1 MKYCLIGKKLSHS
14 YSCDVH
20 CGRGF
25 DYTLKEL
32 DEEQLSPFFAAGG
45 YDGFNVTIPYKKN
58 AAALSDVLSREACE
72 TGSVNTVKRVN
83 GKLYGYNT
91 DIGGVYYM
99 LKRKGVSFRDKSVL
113 IGGTGGAAQTVFYC
127 AKNGGA
133 KSVRFLSRSG
143 GINYNNYPQ
152 LAGDTQIFINA
163 TPVGMYPETYVAP
176 VDLAAF
182 KNAEAVFDLIYNPFL
197 TKLLRQ
203 AEKLK
208 LVYSNGLSMLAEQAL
223 LAEDIWTGGAHKES
237 ETEEVIRGI
246 VKRRGNIVLFGM
258 PSAGKTVLGKLVA
271 GFAGRKFIDTDEE
284 IEKVIGR
291 TPAEIIKADG
301 EAKFREIET
310 AVIKT
315 VAKTSGAVI
324 ALGGGAPIKEEN
336 VDALKSNGVL
346 IRIDRDLSEL
356 ITDGRPMSQKK
367 GVLAL
372 YEERK
377 EAYDRATDVAVKNDR
392 SAEVVAKEILKA
404 YEDTCYKRC

>member
-14 YSCDVH
+14 YSCDIH
-20 CGRGF
+20 CERGF

-32 DEEQLSPFFAAGG
+32 AEEQVSPFFAAGG

-58 AAALSDVLSREACE
+58 AAALSDVLSREARE
-72 TGSVNTVKRVN
+72 TGSVNTVKREN

-99 LKRKGVSFRDKSVL
+99 LKRKGMSFCGKSVL

-127 AKNGGA
+127 AKKGGA

-143 GINYNNYPQ
+143 EINYNNYPQ
-152 LAGDTQIFINA
+152 LAGDTQIFVNA
-163 TPVGMYPETYVAP
+163 TPVGMYPETDASP

-182 KNAEAVFDLIYNPFL
+182 KNAEAVFDLIYNPFF

-203 AEKLK
+203 AEKLN
-208 LVYSNGLSMLAEQAL
+208 LVYSNGLPMLAEQAL
-223 LAEDIWTGGAHKES
+223 LAEDIWAGGSHKES
-237 ETEEVIRGI
+237 DTEEVIRGI

-258 PSAGKTVLGKLVA
+258 PSAGKTTLGKLVA
-271 GFAGRKFIDTDEE
+271 ETAGRKFIDTDDE
-284 IEKVIGR
+284 IERVTGR

-301 EAKFREIET
+301 EAKFREMET

-315 VAKTSGAVI
+315 VAKTNGAVI
-324 ALGGGAPIKEEN
+324 AVGGGATIREEN
-336 VDALKSNGVL
+336 VSALKSNGVL

-356 ITDGRPMSQKK
+356 ITDGRPMSQAK
-367 GVLAL
+367 GVFAL

-377 EAYDRATDVAVKNDR
+377 EAYERATDVAVKNDR
-392 SAEVVAKEILKA
+392 SEEIVAKEILKT